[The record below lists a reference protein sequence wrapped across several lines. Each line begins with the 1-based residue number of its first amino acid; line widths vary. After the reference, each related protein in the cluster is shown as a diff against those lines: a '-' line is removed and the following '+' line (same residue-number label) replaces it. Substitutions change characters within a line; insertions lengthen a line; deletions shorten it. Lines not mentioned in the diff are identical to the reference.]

1 MIQLSMSARN
11 IWCGHDNVVIPDV
24 SKKHLVW
31 DDNVVIPNVSKKHLV
46 WDDNVV
52 IPDEGGFNIRE
63 DKFNFN
69 LYL

>member
-11 IWCGHDNVVIPDV
+11 IWCGH
-24 SKKHLVW
+24 
-31 DDNVVIPNVSKKHLV
+31 DNVVIPNVSKKHLV